1 MTASDLAR
9 WDISLINQSL
19 LKPDSYSV
27 MFKEIKLKDGSGTG
41 YGLGVR
47 VRKLNGRLEVE
58 HSGEVSGFTAEN
70 IVVPG
75 VKAAVVVLV
84 NQDAVGASGI
94 VGNAIMTPLAGQ
106 TQDSEHALRILRQ
119 FQANSIDR
127 SQFTELC
134 NQYFTPEAIEDYSR
148 SLQPLGEPLFISER
162 AHSSRG
168 GMTFRAYRIQFDG
181 RSLSL
186 TTFEMPDGK
195 LEQFLI
201 GPVQP

>member
-1 MTASDLAR
+1 
-9 WDISLINQSL
+9 
-19 LKPDSYSV
+19 
-27 MFKEIKLKDGSGTG
+27 
-41 YGLGVR
+41 
-47 VRKLNGRLEVE
+47 
-58 HSGEVSGFTAEN
+58 
-70 IVVPG
+70 
-75 VKAAVVVLV
+75 
-84 NQDAVGASGI
+84 
-94 VGNAIMTPLAGQ
+94 MTPLSGQ
-106 TQDSEHALRILRQ
+106 TQDSERALRILRQ